1 MRDNLTVVSCHVKLT
16 AQKGTKVANEENI
29 KLWLAGLRSG
39 QYVQGDGRL
48 KQDRSGQTFHCCL
61 GVACEV
67 ALQNGVE
74 LSVDISNGQFHN
86 VYLFD
91 NESSYLPNKVQDWL
105 GLRHDNPIVWDADNV
120 YSYELVDLND
130 KGKSFEEIADL
141 IESTWVNE

>member
-16 AQKGTKVANEENI
+16 DQKGTKVANEENI

-48 KQDRSGQTFHCCL
+48 KQDRSGQTLHCCL

-74 LSVDISNGQFHN
+74 LSVDVANGQFHS

-91 NESSYLPNKVQDWL
+91 NEVSYLPNKVQNWL
-105 GLRHDNPIVWDADNV
+105 GLRHDNPIVWDVDNV
-120 YSYELVDLND
+120 YHYELVDLND
-130 KGKSFEEIADL
+130 KGTSFEEIADL
-141 IESTWVNE
+141 IESNWVNE